1 MHAADSMRGRM
12 GWRDQARGGWLRGQ
26 GACWQRQC
34 QAGDS
39 RQHLLDGGAV
49 AVIAR
54 ECVTESLSEVSERE
68 RAWPS

>member
-12 GWRDQARGGWLRGQ
+12 GWRDQTRCGWLRGH
-26 GACWQRQC
+26 GAGWQRQC

-49 AVIAR
+49 AVVAR
-54 ECVTESLSEVSERE
+54 ESVTESLSEVSERE